1 MSSDEFMGE
10 VERRA
15 GISREDAERTTIA
28 VLQELCDR
36 LTGDEAFDLLSQ
48 LPYRLKKALIVSP
61 APLRISKDEFVERI
75 ARELEIPPDE
85 ARTRIRAVFATLR
98 QAVSWGAFEDV
109 LEQLDPDYADLLA

>member
-1 MSSDEFMGE
+1 MSFDEFLGE

-15 GISREDAERTTIA
+15 GISREDAERTSIA
-28 VLQELCDR
+28 VLQELCDH
-36 LTGDEAFDLLSQ
+36 LTGDEAPDMLTQ
-48 LPYRLKKALIVSP
+48 LPYRLKTTLIVSP
-61 APLRISKDEFVERI
+61 SPLRISKDEFVERI
-75 ARELEIPPDE
+75 ARELEVPADE

>member
-1 MSSDEFMGE
+1 VSFEEFVGE

-15 GISREDAERTTIA
+15 EISREDAERTAITS
-28 VLQELCDR
+28 LQEVLDR
-36 LTGDEAFDLLSQ
+36 LTGDEARDLLTQ
-48 LPYRLKKALIVSP
+48 LPYRLKSALVVGIS
-61 APLRISKDEFVERI
+61 PLRISKDEFVARI
-75 ARELEIPPDE
+75 ARELELSPDE